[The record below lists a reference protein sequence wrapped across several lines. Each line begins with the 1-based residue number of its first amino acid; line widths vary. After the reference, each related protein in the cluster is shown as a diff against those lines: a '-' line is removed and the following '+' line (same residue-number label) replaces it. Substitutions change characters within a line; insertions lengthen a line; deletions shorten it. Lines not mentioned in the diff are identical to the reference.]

1 MRVVEG
7 LSLAKRSSSDFTELI
22 CKYDIIC
29 LSETWSSSHTD
40 VMLKGYDKVFHSF
53 RTYQHKRAKRPSG
66 GIIIY
71 IKNCIAKGVD
81 IVKNTIDCIVWIKLD
96 KYFFN
101 FENDIYL
108 CATYIA
114 P

>member
-1 MRVVEG
+1 MSWNVEG
-7 LSLAKRSSSDFTELI
+7 LSLAERSPSDFTELI

-40 VMLKGYDKVFHSF
+40 LTLKGYDKVFHSF

-81 IVKNTIDCIVWIKLD
+81 IVKMQLIVSYGLSLTNIFSILKMI
-96 KYFFN
+96 F
-101 FENDIYL
+101 
-108 CATYIA
+108 TYA
-114 P
+114 QQHT